1 MIRDGQIVLFAF
13 PQTDQTA
20 GKLRPA
26 LVLRRV
32 PGPHDDWLV
41 CMISSQ
47 LRHKVSGVD
56 EVLRVTDDDFPSSG
70 LKEDSLVRTM
80 RLAVVG
86 AGTFHGAI
94 GNLNKDRLARIQLR
108 LAEWILGTQEK
119 KSGDE

>member
-26 LVLRRV
+26 IGLRRV
-32 PGPHDDWLV
+32 PGPHNDWLA

-47 LRHKVSGVD
+47 LRHEVRGLD
-56 EVLRVTDDDFPSSG
+56 EVLRDTDVDFPATG
-70 LKEDSLVRTM
+70 LKQSSLIRTV

-86 AGTFHGAI
+86 AATFCGTI
-94 GNLNKDRLARIQLR
+94 GEVSDDRLARVRSR
-108 LAEWILGTQEK
+108 LAEWILGPR
-119 KSGDE
+119 SR

>member
-1 MIRDGQIVLFAF
+1 VIHDGQIVLFAF

-47 LRHKVSGVD
+47 LGCEVPGVD
-56 EVLRVTDDDFPSSG
+56 EVLRHTDHDFRATG
-70 LKEDSLVRTM
+70 LKLNSVIRTT
-80 RLAVVG
+80 RLAVVAA
-86 AGTFHGAI
+86 AGLQGAI
-94 GNLNKDRLARIQLR
+94 GDLSDDRLTRIRAR
-108 LAEWILGTQEK
+108 LADWIRGAQAETPLTR
-119 KSGDE
+119 